1 MHTDP
6 GRMIRMNTFV
16 CGLLSD
22 SRKKETKEWFLI
34 LFDPL
39 EVIL

>member
-1 MHTDP
+1 MDTDP

-22 SRKKETKEWFLI
+22 SQKKETKEWLLI

-39 EVIL
+39 GLIL